1 MLNIAPAYFVVNY
14 SDVNCI
20 VNKAA
25 TFLSFPI
32 IFIKCVGAGRRE
44 QKSRVET
51 RLRLPCMTSEMKGP
65 WWTVDL
71 EP

>member
-1 MLNIAPAYFVVNY
+1 MLNIAPTYFVVNY

-32 IFIKCVGAGRRE
+32 ILIKCVGAGSRE
-44 QKSRVET
+44 PKWEAG
-51 RLRLPCMTSEMKGP
+51 LRLPYLASRMKGP
-65 WWTVDL
+65 W
-71 EP
+71 